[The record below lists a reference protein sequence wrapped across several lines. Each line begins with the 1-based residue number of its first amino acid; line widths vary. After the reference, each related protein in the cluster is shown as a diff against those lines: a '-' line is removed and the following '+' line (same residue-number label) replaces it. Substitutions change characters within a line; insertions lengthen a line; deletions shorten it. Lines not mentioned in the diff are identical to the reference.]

1 MNIDRIVLTT
11 FAGYFF
17 TQILCLRSIQQYAAG
32 FPIDIIIDDFD
43 IQHWPSYP
51 EDCQQYIL
59 DNFPDL
65 DITFHKFSDF
75 AGMEQVKTGGWF
87 RQQLVKLHL
96 DRFVPGNRWLLVDA
110 DVEFVEPLRVE
121 LVSATVNTTPN
132 PIDIG
137 NRLYVKHLLDCDHP
151 WVVNEHEY
159 WCLSGVPFR
168 LLQRDLLEQLRVKI
182 ANVHNDN
189 VFYMHLKM
197 FNNNT
202 LVAYDPECKK
212 MIMSEFQLIEI
223 FRHRY
228 YHSPLPIGRNTVSN
242 FRHSSMKDW
251 QFDRSWFERKNIQVN
266 DREWTLSQTF
276 GKHRV

>member
-11 FAGYFF
+11 FVGYYY
-17 TQILCLRSIQQYAAG
+17 TQILCLRSIQKYAAG

-65 DITFHKFSDF
+65 DITFHWFSDF

-96 DRFVPGNRWLLVDA
+96 DRFVSGNCWLLVDA
-110 DVEFVEPLRVE
+110 DVEFLEPPNLDI
-121 LVSATVNTTPN
+121 VSAVVRQESD
-132 PIDIG
+132 PINIG
-137 NRLYVKHLLDCDHP
+137 NRLYVQHMLNCDEP

-168 LLQRDLLEQLRVKI
+168 LIQRDLLEQLRIKI
-182 ANVHNDN
+182 AKVHNDN

-197 FNNNT
+197 FNKDE
-202 LVAYDPECKK
+202 LVAFDPESKK
-212 MIMSEFQLIEI
+212 MIMSEFQLIEV

-228 YHSPLPIGRNTVSN
+228 YHSPLPIFKTSSSKYN
-242 FRHSSMKDW
+242 HSSMKDW
-251 QFDRSWFERKNIQVN
+251 QFERKWFEQQNVQVN